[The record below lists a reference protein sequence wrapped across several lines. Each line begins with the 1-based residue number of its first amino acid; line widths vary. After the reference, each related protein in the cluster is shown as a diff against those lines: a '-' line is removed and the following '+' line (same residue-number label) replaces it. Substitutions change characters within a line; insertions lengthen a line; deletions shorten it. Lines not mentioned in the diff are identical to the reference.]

1 MVKVDRRSETSPS
14 SHESADSVGRRPK
27 IHAQG
32 VTLGAVV
39 AIVAYLALVPLVYL
53 VWGSFVD
60 ENGFT
65 LDHFVEAYTGTTTLA
80 ELALNSFWFAA
91 GSTAVAVVV
100 GTALAFLLTR
110 TNVPFKGVGFLI
122 SVLPLIIP
130 GLLNT
135 IAWVILASPRSGYLN
150 RLIEPVVGP
159 EFFDI
164 FSMGGMIFVQGV
176 DQAPLAFLLMMAAFR
191 GMDPSLE
198 ECALVCGAGIP
209 TVLRRITLPLM
220 LPALWA
226 IVLILVVRGME
237 SFEVPAILGIT
248 GGVWVFTSRIW
259 RALDIFPA
267 DFGLAGAYSLSLVA
281 VTMLGVYLYSRLSR
295 RADSFQTVT
304 GKAFR
309 PNTIDLGRYRWAGAA
324 FVGAYAAIAAIAP
337 LFTILYM
344 STQRF
349 YAPPSWESLA
359 NMELTPYFEVI
370 ADSRFM
376 RALGNSFGLGV
387 SAATLVMFGM
397 SIVAWLVIRTKAR
410 GRWLLDNLVFLP
422 LTIPGLVLGVAL
434 LFVYLRVPLAIYGTL
449 WILLISY
456 VTKYMPYGMRY
467 SSNSMYQI
475 SSDLEE
481 SAMVSGATWWQRTW
495 RITIPLLKPGL
506 IAGWMY
512 IVVLSV
518 RELSSSI
525 LLYSQGSEVLSVL
538 MWQYWEHGFIPELS
552 ALGVM
557 MVLILVVILMLARA
571 LGARV
576 AVQE

>member
-1 MVKVDRRSETSPS
+1 VEGYTGST
-14 SHESADSVGRRPK
+14 
-27 IHAQG
+27 
-32 VTLGAVV
+32 TLG
-39 AIVAYLALVPLVYL
+39 
-53 VWGSFVD
+53 
-60 ENGFT
+60 
-65 LDHFVEAYTGTTTLA
+65 
-80 ELALNSFWFAA
+80 ELALNSFWFAT
-91 GSTAVAVVV
+91 GSTAVAVAV

-150 RLIEPVVGP
+150 RLIEPIVGP

-220 LPALWA
+220 LPAVWA

-267 DFGLAGAYSLSLVA
+267 DFGLAGAYSLSLVV
-281 VTMLGVYLYSRLSR
+281 VTMVGVYLYSRLSR
-295 RADSFQTVT
+295 RADAFQTVT

-309 PNTIDLGRYRWAGAA
+309 PNMIDLGRYRWAGAT
-324 FVGAYAAIAAIAP
+324 FVAGYALVAAVVP
-337 LFTILYM
+337 MLTILYM

-359 NMELTPYFEVI
+359 NMQLTPYLEVI
-370 ADSRFM
+370 GDSRFL
-376 RALGNSFGLGV
+376 RALGNSFGLGI
-387 SAATLVMFGM
+387 SAATLVMLGM
-397 SIVAWLVIRTKAR
+397 AIVAWLVIRTRAR

-422 LTIPGLVLGVAL
+422 LTIPGLVLGVSL
-434 LFVYLRVPLAIYGTL
+434 LFVYLRVPLPIYGTI
-449 WILLISY
+449 WILLIAY

-467 SSNSMYQI
+467 ASNSMYQI

-495 RITIPLLKPGL
+495 RVTIPLLKPGL

-538 MWQYWEHGFIPELS
+538 MWQYWEHGFIPEIS

-557 MVLILVVILMLARA
+557 MVLILVLILMLARA

>member
-1 MVKVDRRSETSPS
+1 MVDVDRKNEPALSRLSE
-14 SHESADSVGRRPK
+14 EGGRRLPRVTG
-27 IHAQG
+27 QG
-32 VTLGAVV
+32 VILVTVV
-39 AIVAYLALVPLVYL
+39 AIVGYLALVPIVYL

-65 LDHFVEAYTGTTTLA
+65 LSHFVEGYTGTTTLG
-80 ELALNSFWFAA
+80 ELALNSFWFAT
-91 GSTAVAVVV
+91 GSTAVAVIV

-150 RLIEPVVGP
+150 RLIEPIVGP

-209 TVLRRITLPLM
+209 TVLRRITMPLM
-220 LPALWA
+220 LPAVWA
-226 IVLILVVRGME
+226 VVLILVVRGME

-248 GGVWVFTSRIW
+248 GGIWVFTSRIW

-267 DFGLAGAYSLSLVA
+267 DFGLAGAYSLSLVV
-281 VTMLGVYLYSRLSR
+281 VTMIGVYLYSRLSR
-295 RADSFQTVT
+295 RADAFQTVT

-324 FVGAYAAIAAIAP
+324 FVAGYALVAAVVPI
-337 LFTILYM
+337 LTILYM

-349 YAPPSWESLA
+349 YAPPSWESLG
-359 NMELTPYFEVI
+359 NMQLTPYLEVI
-370 ADSRFM
+370 GDSRFF
-376 RALGNSFGLGV
+376 RALGNSFGLGI
-387 SAATLVMFGM
+387 SAATLVMLGM
-397 SIVAWLVIRTKAR
+397 AIVAWLVIRTRAR

-422 LTIPGLVLGVAL
+422 LTIPGLVLGVSL
-434 LFVYLRVPLAIYGTL
+434 LFVYLRVPLPIYGTL
-449 WILLISY
+449 WILLIAY

-467 SSNSMYQI
+467 ASNSMYQI

-495 RITIPLLKPGL
+495 RVTIPLLKPGL

-538 MWQYWEHGFIPELS
+538 MWQYWEHGFIPEIS

-557 MVLILVVILMLARA
+557 MVLILVLILMLARA